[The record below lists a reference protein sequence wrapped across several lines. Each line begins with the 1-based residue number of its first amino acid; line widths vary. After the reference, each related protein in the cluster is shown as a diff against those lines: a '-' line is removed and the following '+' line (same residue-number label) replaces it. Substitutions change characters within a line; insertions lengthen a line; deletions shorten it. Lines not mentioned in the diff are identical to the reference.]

1 LKNVSIEPKRRA
13 WVEVDLDALRS
24 NFGSIADR
32 LPPGC
37 GILPMVKAEAYGI
50 GLGRAVR
57 TFTPL
62 GPWGFGVATTEEG
75 IAVRTLGWAGPI
87 VVFSPTLPS
96 DTREL
101 VERRLEPVISGCD
114 QLAACGV
121 AARAVGASL
130 PFHLEID
137 TGMGRFGLGWRDVE
151 RRAEEVADLL
161 SFGGLRLRGTLT
173 HFHSADSSVELTVA
187 QWRRF
192 LGALEAL
199 RTAGVE
205 TGIVHAA
212 NSAAALRY
220 EEFSADLV
228 RPGIRLYGGGAWE
241 PEGHPVLAVRA
252 RVLDVREVEAG
263 ATVSYGA
270 TWTAPRA
277 GRLATLGIGY
287 GDGLRRELSNRGR
300 VLIHGHSAPI
310 RGAVCMDSTVVD
322 IGERDDVQA
331 GDVVTVLGRDL
342 GAEIGLRELAELC
355 GTIDYEILTGWS
367 RRLPRI
373 EIHERSGR
381 SRSRSAHGE
390 RNARGRNNGNR

>member
-1 LKNVSIEPKRRA
+1 MSIEPKRRA

-24 NFGSIADR
+24 NFGSFAER

-37 GILPMVKAEAYGI
+37 GILPMVKADAYGI

-57 TFTPL
+57 TLTPL
-62 GPWGFGVATTEEG
+62 GPWGFGVATTDEG
-75 IAVRTLGWAGPI
+75 IAVRSLGWAGPI

-96 DTREL
+96 DTRAL
-101 VERRLEPVISGCD
+101 VERRLEPVIPGCD
-114 QLAACGV
+114 LLAACGL
-121 AARAVGASL
+121 AARAAGAVL
-130 PFHLEID
+130 LFHLEID
-137 TGMGRFGLGWRDVE
+137 TGMGRFGLGWRDAE
-151 RRAEEVADLL
+151 HRAGEVAELL

-173 HFHSADSSVELTVA
+173 HFHSADTSSEQTIA

-192 LGALEAL
+192 QSALDAL
-199 RTAGVE
+199 RAAGVD
-205 TGIVHAA
+205 TGFVHAA

-220 EEFSADLV
+220 EEYSADLV
-228 RPGIRLYGGGAWE
+228 RPGIRLYGGGKWE
-241 PEGHPVLAVRA
+241 PHGRPVVAVKA

-270 TWTAPRA
+270 TWSSPDAA
-277 GRLATLGIGY
+277 RLATIGIGY

-300 VLIHGHSAPI
+300 VLIHGQSAPI
-310 RGAVCMDSTVVD
+310 RGVVCMDSTVVEV
-322 IGERDDVQA
+322 GEQDEVQP
-331 GDVVTVLGRDL
+331 GDVATVLGRDR
-342 GAEIGLRELAELC
+342 GREIGLDELAELC

-381 SRSRSAHGE
+381 
-390 RNARGRNNGNR
+390 